1 MLQNIGR
8 FYANTECV
16 LLCEHFYIKT
26 IVENALSQK
35 PAQSKLISVHKSSD
49 NDDVD
54 DIYVQSLEDYICG
67 VLARFGD
74 ADITV
79 LHYT

>member
-1 MLQNIGR
+1 MGR

-26 IVENALSQK
+26 VVENTLSQK
-35 PAQSKLISVHKSSD
+35 PAQSKLINVQKSSD

-54 DIYVQSLEDYICG
+54 DIYVQSLEDYVG
-67 VLARFGD
+67 F
-74 ADITV
+74 
-79 LHYT
+79 